1 MGGTHLL
8 EVALGGP
15 SAKLNEILLT
25 GKILSGEEAF
35 ELGLVNR
42 LVDTAEEA
50 KSAALELASSI
61 ADHTHPVAVRTML
74 QTIRQ
79 RQDAGLEAALQ
90 REAFAQAVCYSRR
103 DWGEG
108 VHAVAD
114 RRPPQFHGYHEP

>member
-15 SAKLNEILLT
+15 SAALNEILLT
-25 GKILSGEEAF
+25 GKVLSGREAF

-42 LVDTAEEA
+42 LDDDAK
-50 KSAALELASSI
+50 KSARDMADSI
-61 ADHTHPVAVRTML
+61 ATHTHPVAVRTML
-74 QTIRQ
+74 RTIRQ
-79 RQDAGLEAALQ
+79 RQDDGLEAALQ
-90 REAFAQAVCYSRR
+90 REALSQAVCYSRK

-108 VHAVAD
+108 MDAVTD